1 MNHHLLD
8 FEQKNHKI
16 ELSLLF
22 SSNKMPILD
31 GKKTSAELFAL
42 LKIRVEA
49 LQEKNVHPKLVFF
62 LVGKNPA
69 SVAYVGMKQKAC
81 EKIGV
86 ASEILR
92 FDESV
97 PQETIIKK
105 MEALNEDPK
114 VHGMMI
120 QVPLP
125 KHLSVPLITRAIS
138 PKKDADGFTAYNF
151 GKMTLSKE
159 YEDLPPAT
167 PLGIIRLLEA
177 YAIPI
182 EGMEVTVMGRSNLVG
197 KPLAI
202 MLINR
207 GATVIVCHS
216 KTRDS
221 KSHCRASD
229 MIIAAT
235 GVPNLIKADWV
246 KKGAIVVDAGYS
258 TLNGKVVGD
267 VDYDAVAKKC
277 SWITPVPGG
286 VGPMTIYAILEN
298 TVKAA
303 ERVSSV

>member
-1 MNHHLLD
+1 
-8 FEQKNHKI
+8 
-16 ELSLLF
+16 
-22 SSNKMPILD
+22 MPILD
-31 GKKTSAELFAL
+31 GKKTSAELFSL
-42 LKIRVEA
+42 LKTRVEA
-49 LQEKNVHPKLVFF
+49 LKEKGVRPKLVFF
-62 LVGKNPA
+62 LVGNNPG

-86 ASEILR
+86 TSEILR
-92 FDESV
+92 YDESV
-97 PQETIIKK
+97 TQQEIIKK
-105 MEALNEDPK
+105 MESLNEDPK

-125 KHLSVPLITRAIS
+125 AHLSVPLITRAIS

-177 YAIPI
+177 YAVPLQ
-182 EGMEVTVMGRSNLVG
+182 GMEITVMGRSNLVG

-207 GATVIVCHS
+207 GATVTVCHS
-216 KTRDS
+216 KTKDA
-221 KSHCRASD
+221 KAYCKKAD

-235 GVPNLIKADWV
+235 GVPLLIKADWV
-246 KKGAIVVDAGYS
+246 KKGAIVVDAGYN
-258 TLNGKVVGD
+258 TLNGKTVGD
-267 VDYDAVAKKC
+267 VDYDKVAKKC

-286 VGPMTIYAILEN
+286 VGPMTIYAIIEN

-303 ERVSSV
+303 EKQNSL